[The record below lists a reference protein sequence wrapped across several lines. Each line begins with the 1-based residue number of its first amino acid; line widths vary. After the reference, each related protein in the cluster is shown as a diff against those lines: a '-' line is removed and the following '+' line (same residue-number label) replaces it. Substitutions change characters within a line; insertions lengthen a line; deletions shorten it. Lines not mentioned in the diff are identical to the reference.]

1 MSALGGRIQRS
12 RQQARLPGHGT
23 ALASAGTRL
32 RICGAPFELHRA
44 IQQAQIRE
52 ARIVSAPTRQFA
64 PVFKYA
70 ALLLLLSSP
79 AIAEAHLYYTFS
91 QWERL
96 KDDDRAAYI
105 ADFIDT
111 LATRAAT
118 QPAQRAARH
127 YSECIMRTQLTARQL
142 ADFLR
147 EYARARPELQ
157 RGSVQRAMNDYLNA
171 LCGRPLD

>member
-1 MSALGGRIQRS
+1 
-12 RQQARLPGHGT
+12 
-23 ALASAGTRL
+23 
-32 RICGAPFELHRA
+32 
-44 IQQAQIRE
+44 
-52 ARIVSAPTRQFA
+52 
-64 PVFKYA
+64 VFKYA